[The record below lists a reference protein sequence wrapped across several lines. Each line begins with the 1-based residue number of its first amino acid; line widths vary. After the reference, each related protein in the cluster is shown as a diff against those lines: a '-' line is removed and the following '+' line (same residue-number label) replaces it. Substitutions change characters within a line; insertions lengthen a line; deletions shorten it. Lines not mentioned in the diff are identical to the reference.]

1 MICRG
6 YFRNISFCKPLSDPL
21 AILDEKYYA
30 MKITI
35 EEDNFSYSVD
45 YSKKNQIEG
54 GMLEE
59 YFPSVSEV
67 CEDFYTLLENCYCRD
82 AIEEYLGQ
90 KL

>member
-1 MICRG
+1 M
-6 YFRNISFCKPLSDPL
+6 PLS
-21 AILDEKYYA
+21 ILVLILSEKTTA

-59 YFPSVSEV
+59 YFPPVSEV
-67 CEDFYTLLENCYCRD
+67 CDDFYNLLENCYCRE
-82 AIEEYLGQ
+82 AIEEYLGR